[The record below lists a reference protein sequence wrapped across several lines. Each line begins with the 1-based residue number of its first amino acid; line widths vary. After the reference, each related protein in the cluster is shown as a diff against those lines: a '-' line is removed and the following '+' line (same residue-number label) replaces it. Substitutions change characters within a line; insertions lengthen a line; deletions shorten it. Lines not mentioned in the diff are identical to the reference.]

1 MRNRRLG
8 KGVFLIIL
16 MGLILIATSIVL
28 VFSLQT
34 DEVGDILKNDQ
45 LIKILMV
52 LHDGDDV
59 VWTNVLV
66 YYPVSR
72 RGAVFDIP
80 GNTGAIYKSINRT
93 DRIDAVYKEK
103 GISVYCSEIEKLTGT
118 QIPFVMEMSLDD
130 FSYITDLL
138 GGLRIFIPYPVDIVD
153 EGVHYLLPSGAVV
166 LDGDKICTYLEY
178 RLPDDTSSSIQ
189 ERKQNSVVAFLSAI
203 NSNKST
209 LLTKKVFSLFASH
222 IKANVDEEGLFSI
235 FSEISTID
243 ADRLMPKTVDGKEKD
258 VEGETLLFPSYDA
271 QLIKDV
277 FKQTTTAIISA
288 SGVAT
293 SRVYFI
299 EIQNGTTQ
307 NGLAKN
313 TGALLQSA
321 GYEVLSMINA
331 DSSDYANTVIID
343 HIGNEVEAMSLAS
356 FINCTNIVT
365 EEIKDDD
372 ELEADSLVDFTI
384 ILGRDFDGRYVR

>member
-1 MRNRRLG
+1 MKNKSLG
-8 KGVFLIIL
+8 KGIIL
-16 MGLILIATSIVL
+16 LLLICVIVIVTSVII

-34 DEVGDILKNDQ
+34 DEVGDIIKNDQ
-45 LIKILMV
+45 LIKILLV
-52 LHDGDDV
+52 LHDGKDV
-59 VWTNVLV
+59 VWTDVLI

-80 GNTGAIYKSINRT
+80 GNTGAIYKSLDRT
-93 DRIDAVYKEK
+93 DRIDAVYREK
-103 GISVYCSEIEKLTGT
+103 GITTYCQEIENLTGT
-118 QIPFVMEMSLDD
+118 TIPFIMEMTMED

-138 GGLRIFIPYPVDIVD
+138 GGLRIFIPYPVDSVVD
-153 EGVHYLLPSGAVV
+153 GVHYLLPSGAVV

-178 RLPDDTSSSIQ
+178 RLPEDTSSTIQ
-189 ERKQNSVVAFLSAI
+189 DRKQNSVIAFLSAI
-203 NSNKST
+203 NSNKSS
-209 LLTKKVFSLFASH
+209 LLTKNVFSLFASH
-222 IKANVDEEGLFSI
+222 IESNVDEKGLYSI

-243 ADRLMPKTVDGKEKD
+243 SDRIMPRTIQGNENEVQ
-258 VEGETLLFPSYDA
+258 GEALLFPLYDA
-271 QLIKDV
+271 RFIKDV
-277 FKQTTTAIISA
+277 FKQTTTALISA
-288 SGVAT
+288 SGIAT

-313 TGALLQSA
+313 TGILLQSA

-331 DSSDYANTVIID
+331 DSNEYEKTVIID
-343 HIGNEVEAMSLAS
+343 HIGNELEAQSLAS
-356 FINCTNIVT
+356 FINCSNIIT

-384 ILGRDFDGRYVR
+384 ILGKDFDGRYVR

>member
-1 MRNRRLG
+1 MRKRSLG
-8 KGVFLIIL
+8 KGFFLILL
-16 MGLILIATSIVL
+16 MGVILIAMSVIL

-45 LIKILMV
+45 LIKMLLV
-52 LHDGDDV
+52 LHDGDDI
-59 VWTNVLV
+59 VWTDVLV

-80 GNTGAIYKSINRT
+80 GNTGAIYKSLNRT
-93 DRIDAVYKEK
+93 DRIDAVYREK
-103 GISVYCSEIEKLTGT
+103 GLATYCSEIEKLTGT
-118 QIPFVMEMSLDD
+118 QIPFILEMSMAD

-138 GGLRIFIPYPVDIVD
+138 GGLRIFVPYPVDVV
-153 EGVHYLLPSGAVV
+153 EQGVHYLLPSGAVV

-178 RLPDDTSSSIQ
+178 RLPEDTSVTIQ
-189 ERKQNSVVAFLSAI
+189 DRKQNSVVAFLSAI

-209 LLTKKVFSLFASH
+209 LLTEKVFSLFASH
-222 IKANVDEEGLFSI
+222 IKANVDEKGLFSI

-258 VEGETLLFPSYDA
+258 VQGETLLFPSYDA

-277 FKQTTTAIISA
+277 FKQTTTALISA

-293 SRVYFI
+293 SRVYFV
-299 EIQNGTTQ
+299 EIQNGTTK

-331 DSSDYANTVIID
+331 DSTDYERTVVID
-343 HIGNEVEAMSLAS
+343 HIGNEMEASSLAS
-356 FINCTNIVT
+356 FINCTNIIT
-365 EEIKDDD
+365 DEIKTDD
-372 ELEADSLVDFTI
+372 ELEADTLVDFTI
-384 ILGRDFDGRYVR
+384 ILGQDFDGRYVR

>member
-1 MRNRRLG
+1 MKNKRLG
-8 KGVFLIIL
+8 KGVFL
-16 MGLILIATSIVL
+16 LILIFIIVIATAIIIVM
-28 VFSLQT
+28 SLQT

-45 LIKILMV
+45 LIKILLV
-52 LHDGDDV
+52 LHDGDNV
-59 VWTNVLV
+59 VWTDVLI

-93 DRIDAVYKEK
+93 DRIDAVYREK
-103 GISVYCSEIEKLTGT
+103 GISTYCEEIEKLTGT
-118 QIPFVMEMSLDD
+118 EIPFIMEMTMED
-130 FSYITDLL
+130 FSYITDFL
-138 GGLRIFIPYPVDIVD
+138 GGLRIFIPYPVDTIEND
-153 EGVHYLLPSGAVV
+153 VHYLLPSGAVV

-178 RLPDDTSSSIQ
+178 RLPEDTSADIQ
-189 ERKQNSVVAFLSAI
+189 ERKQNSVVAFLSAV
-203 NSNKST
+203 NSNKSY
-209 LLTKKVFSLFASH
+209 LLEEKVFPLFAAH
-222 IKANVDEEGLFSI
+222 IKANVDEKGLKSI

-243 ADRLMPKTVDGKEKD
+243 ADRLMPQTITGRESEVQ
-258 VEGETLLFPSYDA
+258 GETLLFPRYDA

-277 FKQTTTAIISA
+277 FKQTTTALISA
-288 SGVAT
+288 SGAAT
-293 SRVYFI
+293 SRVYLL

-313 TGALLQSA
+313 TGELLQSA

-331 DSSDYANTVIID
+331 DSNDYEKTVIID
-343 HIGNEVEAMSLAS
+343 HIGNELEAQSLAS
-356 FINCTNIVT
+356 FINCSNIIT
-365 EEIKDDD
+365 DEIKDDD

>member
-8 KGVFLIIL
+8 KGVFLIFL
-16 MGLILIATSIVL
+16 MCLILVSMVVVL

-45 LIKILMV
+45 LIKILLV
-52 LHDGDDV
+52 LHDDKDV

-80 GNTGAIYKSINRT
+80 GNTGAIFKSIDRT
-93 DRIDAVYKEK
+93 DRIDAVYKEL
-103 GISVYCSEIEKLTGT
+103 GISTYCNEIEKLTGAE
-118 QIPFVMEMSLDD
+118 IPFVMEMSMED

-138 GGLRIFIPYPVDIVD
+138 GGLRIFVPYPVDTVED
-153 EGVHYLLPSGAVV
+153 GVHYLLPSGAVV
-166 LDGDKICTYLEY
+166 LDGDKICTYLGY

-209 LLTKKVFSLFASH
+209 LLNKKVFSLFASH
-222 IKANVDEEGLFSI
+222 IKANVNEEGLFSI

-258 VEGETLLFPSYDA
+258 VQGETLLFPSYDA

-277 FKQTTTAIISA
+277 FKQTTTALISA

-293 SRVYFI
+293 SRVYFV
-299 EIQNGTTQ
+299 EIQNGTTR

-331 DSSDYANTVIID
+331 DSTDYEETVVID
-343 HIGNEVEAMSLAS
+343 HIGNEMEALSLAS
-356 FINCTNIVT
+356 FINCSNIVT
-365 EEIKDDD
+365 EEIKEDD

-384 ILGRDFDGRYVR
+384 ILGQDFDGRYVR